1 VHAVVAMRFV
11 DTVTVSNVAE
21 AANNQSVTN
30 KAIRTLAIQGLEY
43 LDTRTEFWQQQK
55 PMYSRRRDKKM
66 RENANRQVAA
76 DADKCK
82 DPTQWV
88 LKNLEDIDDGMST
101 YPLWMAKAVR
111 RLVVVVITSAYGAR
125 PVLVSRASR
134 SAREIRRRRVLCRCA
149 VSLSAEK
156 SCLPAR
162 PRLLAGER
170 ALGA

>member
-111 RLVVVVITSAYGAR
+111 RLVVVVIASAYGAR
-125 PVLVSRASR
+125 PVL
-134 SAREIRRRRVLCRCA
+134 

-156 SCLPAR
+156 SCLPAW
-162 PRLLAGER
+162 PRLLAGDR

>member
-1 VHAVVAMRFV
+1 MNAV
-11 DTVTVSNVAE
+11 E

-66 RENANRQVAA
+66 RENANRQAT

-88 LKNLEDIDDGMST
+88 LKNLEEIDDGMFT
-101 YPLWMAKAVR
+101 HPCD
-111 RLVVVVITSAYGAR
+111 
-125 PVLVSRASR
+125 
-134 SAREIRRRRVLCRCA
+134 ARERLFYG
-149 VSLSAEK
+149 K
-156 SCLPAR
+156 SR
-162 PRLLAGER
+162 WLL
-170 ALGA
+170 L

>member
-1 VHAVVAMRFV
+1 MRFV

-101 YPLWMAKAVR
+101 
-111 RLVVVVITSAYGAR
+111 
-125 PVLVSRASR
+125 
-134 SAREIRRRRVLCRCA
+134 
-149 VSLSAEK
+149 
-156 SCLPAR
+156 
-162 PRLLAGER
+162 
-170 ALGA
+170 